1 MLYSSLIVLLGAVL
15 YAQAATPDRMSD
27 FYSAYLYKDDDQ
39 TSCMAAVMDAGA
51 AFVTASCFDL
61 TSDNNIDTSVKYR
74 IQYTPTDA
82 NNKIGP
88 ILSFTAS
95 QVIIHPKFNPTT
107 LENNIA
113 VIQFKNAATDSY
125 VGDVSTQG
133 FAGNTEVFVRRD
145 YDIYQSSWDDPVVY
159 NQDSDDGDCAAGSP
173 LYAANTGWMSCT
185 SAVTSSFASEY
196 CSVPYGMMYRQ
207 DTSNNIVMSSIFSHS
222 VIYGNDMCGE
232 SSKVLSYYTM
242 LWPYL
247 GFAVSSLG
255 RGVNVFNQTASSVYT
270 DTAINSM
277 ASPKSLSVSGT
288 TVENGDLYPK
298 QWDIEESITAPGAT
312 RTASANNDNNDSN
325 NDNMSQSATDVASN
339 SSDESSNDSMA
350 QSATNFASNSFDES
364 NDDSLSQ
371 SATGFASG
379 VNEESSNGNSNGLSK
394 GQKIGIGVG
403 VPLAVILII
412 IGSIIV
418 YHIWNVKR
426 QDKAWDPNAET
437 MNLQDIA
444 FEIIAEDPYTIPP
457 PYSHASDEARFNA
470 KQLEEVAGIKQG

>member
-1 MLYSSLIVLLGAVL
+1 
-15 YAQAATPDRMSD
+15 
-27 FYSAYLYKDDDQ
+27 
-39 TSCMAAVMDAGA
+39 
-51 AFVTASCFDL
+51 
-61 TSDNNIDTSVKYR
+61 
-74 IQYTPTDA
+74 
-82 NNKIGP
+82 
-88 ILSFTAS
+88 
-95 QVIIHPKFNPTT
+95 FNPTT

-185 SAVTSSFASEY
+185 SAVTASFASEY

-312 RTASANNDNNDSN
+312 RTASANNDNND
-325 NDNMSQSATDVASN
+325 NMSQSATDVTSN
-339 SSDESSNDSMA
+339 SSDGSSNDSMA
-350 QSATNFASNSFDES
+350 QSATNFASNSLDES
-364 NDDSLSQ
+364 SDDSLSQ

-379 VNEESSNGNSNGLSK
+379 VNEESSNGLSK